1 LSDIDQGSQGDAE
14 LFREATDTSTL
25 RDFENPKIPVPPAET
40 DPRTQPRGEDGRF
53 QKAEKTESE
62 PEPPGPPGGQIP
74 SGRLR
79 EESEARRRAEQE
91 ILDLRARVAAYE
103 VQRQQPQQPQPQPKK
118 LDIFDDPSGFVKQEM
133 YPVLQQMDAHYRYQM
148 EKQSAANAQ
157 RLYGAE
163 VVDQAYNA
171 MALGLRSG
179 DATAKAVLDGA
190 TGSHDPFGAIT
201 QWYIDRQT
209 LNTIGGDL
217 ETYKK
222 QVLAEAMKDPEYQRQ
237 VFNAMRGQATQQV
250 VRPIQPIANPSPT
263 YPPSVSDIGAAV
275 GGEELI
281 QDASDQAL
289 FRAAV
294 SAKRRPT
301 GLR

>member
-1 LSDIDQGSQGDAE
+1 MRLSDIDQGSQGDAE

-25 RDFENPKIPVPPAET
+25 KDFENPKIPVPPAET
-40 DPRTQPRGEDGRF
+40 DLKTQPRGEDGRF
-53 QKAEKTESE
+53 QKTEKPE
-62 PEPPGPPGGQIP
+62 PEPPGGGQIP

-79 EESEARRRAEQE
+79 EESDARRRAEQE
-91 ILDLRARVAAYE
+91 ILDLRAKIAAYE
-103 VQRQQPQQPQPQPKK
+103 VQRQQPQQPAPRK

-148 EKQSAANAQ
+148 EKQSVSNAQ
-157 RLYGAE
+157 RLYGNE
-163 VVDQAYNA
+163 MVDQAYNA

-179 DATAKAVLDGA
+179 DATAKAVLDNA
-190 TGSHDPFGAIT
+190 QVSHDPYGMIT

-250 VRPIQPIANPSPT
+250 VRPVQQVANPSPT